1 MKATHTG
8 RLKNI
13 SDLITDIKLNSNSDS
28 VLKNFIIFLD
38 NNEGAIIELEETA
51 IGWRNEDFGFR
62 DSMFSKIEEIKPKK
76 EMRPLTDEELI
87 EYLMTEGWFIHEDGI
102 KYHPMKIDDKNK
114 AVYVAEDLIEVYAT
128 FDQIKNN
135 YTDRHGN
142 KFEKEV

>member
-1 MKATHTG
+1 MKATHKG

-76 EMRPLTDEELI
+76 EMRPWTDE
-87 EYLMTEGWFIHEDGI
+87 
-102 KYHPMKIDDKNK
+102 
-114 AVYVAEDLIEVYAT
+114 
-128 FDQIKNN
+128 
-135 YTDRHGN
+135 DR
-142 KFEKEV
+142 KSVV